1 MFLLDAIRENYSG
14 PTLTAFGVLTGVILF
29 GASLTPSLMPRD
41 PVMQGLLGGV
51 VAALGYGFGLAVL
64 WLYQFMELPMLPNSW
79 RPALKILLYG
89 SAAVIGIY
97 SLSHAADW
105 QNSTRSVMGLDP
117 VATAH
122 PWTVAAVSLGV
133 FLVLWISTHFFG
145 FVLYHVNE
153 ILMSYLPTRTGM
165 VIGTAL
171 VLWLFW
177 AVIDG
182 ALVRTTF
189 KAADKSFETAD
200 TFFEPDI
207 PQPTDPKKTG
217 STASLVDWQEM
228 GRWGRHFVSKAPTK
242 KEISEF
248 ATGEIK
254 EPVRV
259 YVGRRSADSPRER
272 AELALQELIRTGGFE
287 RSALVV
293 VVPVGTGWLDPGGHD
308 TLEFMLGGDVATVAV
323 QYSYLTSGLSLL
335 SNPEYGVQQARELFD
350 VIYHYWTE
358 LPKDTRPKLYVHGLS
373 QGALNS
379 QLTLPLL
386 DVLGDP
392 INGAVWTGSPFLSP
406 FWQDVRT
413 SRQPDSPAWRPRYGN
428 GSLVRVVNQTG
439 GWDVDGATWGPIRI
453 VFLHYGSDPIVAFT
467 FDTAFR
473 RPDWLN
479 QPRAPDVSPDLRWFP
494 VVTMLQIALDM
505 MISLDIPRYG
515 HYYIAPDYIDAWASV
530 TDPPD
535 WSDEQA
541 EKLKKIFASRGPS
554 F

>member
-1 MFLLDAIRENYSG
+1 MYLIDVIRENYNG
-14 PTLTAFGVLTGVILF
+14 PALTAIGVLTGVILF

-51 VAALGYGFGLAVL
+51 VAALGYLFGVAAL
-64 WLYQFMELPMLPNSW
+64 WLYQFMELPMPPASW
-79 RPALKILLYG
+79 RPTINILLY
-89 SAAVIGIY
+89 AAALAIGIY

-105 QNSTRSVMGLDP
+105 QNSTRAVMGLEP
-117 VATAH
+117 VDTAH
-122 PWTVAAVSLGV
+122 PWTVAGVSLGV
-133 FLVLWISTHFFG
+133 FLVLWITTHFFG
-145 FVLYHVNE
+145 FVLYHVNS
-153 ILMSYLPTRTGM
+153 ILVSYLPPRTGI

-177 AVIDG
+177 AIIDG
-182 ALVRTTF
+182 AFIKTAF

-200 TFFEPDI
+200 TFIEPDI
-207 PQPTDPKKTG
+207 PQPTDPQKTG
-217 STASLVDWQEM
+217 SQASLVDWQEM

-242 KEISEF
+242 EEIAKFSS
-248 ATGEIK
+248 GDIK

-259 YVGRRSADSPRER
+259 YVGRRSANTPRER
-272 AELALQELIRTGGFE
+272 AELALRELIRAGGFE

-350 VIYHYWTE
+350 VIYHHWTE
-358 LPKDTRPKLYVHGLS
+358 LPKETRPKLYVHGLS

-392 INGAVWTGSPFLSP
+392 IHGAVWTGSPFLSP

-413 SRQPDSPAWRPRYGN
+413 GRKPGSPAWQPLYGN
-428 GSLVRVVNQTG
+428 GSLVRVINQHG
-439 GWDVDGATWGPIRI
+439 GWDLEGAEWGPIRI

-473 RPDWLN
+473 RPDWLAK
-479 QPRAPDVSPDLRWFP
+479 PRAPDVSPDLRWFP

-505 MISLDIPRYG
+505 LISLDIPRYG
-515 HYYIAPDYIDAWASV
+515 HYYIAPDYIDAWAAV
-530 TDPPD
+530 VDPPD
-535 WSDEQA
+535 WSEARA
-541 EKLKKIFASRGPS
+541 EELKTIFASRGPS